1 MRSSRTRGI
10 TELERSRNPGAH
22 PPRGQ
27 NHHYL
32 PMELSRQPLT
42 WVASAQTSSRGADG
56 GLAPHSVFVHV
67 DAVWE
72 VLLLRRS
79 ELAGHR
85 REVGFREG
93 CDETTCL
100 GHDLVCAAPRF
111 GEVPDSVAVSLAG
124 PPTQPWRALQL
135 IDGLA

>member
-1 MRSSRTRGI
+1 MRSSRTGGI
-10 TELERSRNPGAH
+10 TELERSRDPGH

-27 NHHYL
+27 NHDYL
-32 PMELSRQPLT
+32 PMELS
-42 WVASAQTSSRGADG
+42 SRCADG

-67 DAVWE
+67 DAVGE